1 LVPGSFMAPQ
11 YLVSAGRAYLL
22 AKNKVK
28 ALESYQKIFDQYP
41 LSAQI
46 TIAKKEQAQA
56 ANL

>member
-1 LVPGSFMAPQ
+1 MAPQ

-41 LSAQI
+41 LFTQI
-46 TIAKKEQAQA
+46 NIARKEQAQA